1 VESFRFTK
9 PEGDLTLHLHV
20 LPVKLQSIGFGNTI
34 GDLQRD
40 DGTTYEAPQWQDGD
54 HDNVVLPGSA
64 DPGEDAD
71 RNYPVGFVRNTKPT
85 LTDKTVVKLGGPL
98 PDGVTLYLTAI
109 SQKPGLWLLAKPMQV
124 NQACQQFQATFEDA
138 PVESGTAVSDEIR
151 AYDSGASA
159 EADIYRVGWL
169 ASVGGGG
176 VALQLTQHTFYQTAA
191 LPKLSQYGLRESM
204 VYYACHGAEG
214 ADPDSPTTIA
224 IAIHDRIFKH
234 KNMFSVHPARAK
246 MDTGSHVLEYSG
258 NQPHSPDP
266 LPPGY
271 LPNYLPQ
278 EKCGMCGTWGRF
290 MRNVN
295 WIHGSNDAV
304 AINVVPNPD
313 ARNEG
318 LGFKPTAF
326 LAAKRLV
333 PAASGQANEPTILK
347 ADGITPG
354 DIPDLLPGQ
363 GNPTPPSPS
372 TEWGYHCIAG
382 FRSGTGFGTLF
393 DPSYGQGVFQDQPA
407 FEAYL
412 QVFKGTKP
420 QVGPWFW
427 RDQDTVNEVV
437 LTEAP

>member
-1 VESFRFTK
+1 
-9 PEGDLTLHLHV
+9 
-20 LPVKLQSIGFGNTI
+20 
-34 GDLQRD
+34 
-40 DGTTYEAPQWQDGD
+40 
-54 HDNVVLPGSA
+54 
-64 DPGEDAD
+64 
-71 RNYPVGFVRNTKPT
+71 
-85 LTDKTVVKLGGPL
+85 
-98 PDGVTLYLTAI
+98 
-109 SQKPGLWLLAKPMQV
+109 
-124 NQACQQFQATFEDA
+124 
-138 PVESGTAVSDEIR
+138 
-151 AYDSGASA
+151 
-159 EADIYRVGWL
+159 
-169 ASVGGGG
+169 
-176 VALQLTQHTFYQTAA
+176 
-191 LPKLSQYGLRESM
+191 
-204 VYYACHGAEG
+204 
-214 ADPDSPTTIA
+214 
-224 IAIHDRIFKH
+224 
-234 KNMFSVHPARAK
+234 
-246 MDTGSHVLEYSG
+246 
-258 NQPHSPDP
+258 
-266 LPPGY
+266 
-271 LPNYLPQ
+271 
-278 EKCGMCGTWGRF
+278 
-290 MRNVN
+290 
-295 WIHGSNDAV
+295 
-304 AINVVPNPD
+304 VVPNPD